1 MNRSICAVATIL
13 GAALSGTGPS
23 VADPIADFYQ
33 GKQLSFISSASEGG
47 GIGGYAT
54 AFAPYFSAHIPGNP
68 RIVVQ
73 TMPGAGGLRAMQY
86 FAGVAQRDGTGGFR
100 AFQRIVRPDLW
111 RQRCKFRSS
120 PDELDRQHQLGA
132 GAMLGMACG
141 KHHLLAGPVRQT
153 PILSDRPARA
163 RRWRRCRRCSTS
175 SLVRR

>member
-13 GAALSGTGPS
+13 GAALSGAGPS

-47 GIGGYAT
+47 GIAGYAT

-86 FAGVAQRDGTGGFR
+86 FAGVAPRDGTVLGLVHSSVSFGPIYGVKGASFDPR
-100 AFQRIVRPDLW
+100 QMNWIGSIDSAPALCLAWHAANITSWQDLLD
-111 RQRCKFRSS
+111 KPYLVGSS
-120 PDELDRQHQLGA
+120 GA
-132 GAMLGMACG
+132 GSQMETL
-141 KHHLLAGPVRQT
+141 
-153 PILSDRPARA
+153 
-163 RRWRRCRRCSTS
+163 RRCSTS